1 MSPFDKRL
9 VTASKST
16 TALIVGMAL
25 IALAVLSTT
34 IALAFVISELVIGLF
49 QRGES
54 VEQNTSE
61 LAQLL
66 VLAGVRAGL
75 VFVQEVFSTF
85 LSQRIKL
92 DLRQQALLWLV
103 NNPGESAG
111 RWSYL
116 LGSGLD
122 SLDAYFSKYLP
133 QLILAAVATPAFI
146 ILLFA
151 LDPLSAMVVFLT
163 LPLIP
168 LFMILIG
175 LVTKEAQNR
184 QLGAVTVL
192 NQHFLEVLRG
202 LTTLKIF
209 NRADR
214 QVDVLSHLS
223 LDHKQKT
230 MRVLRVS
237 FLSGF
242 ALELAASLSVA
253 LIAVSIG
260 IRLIDGE
267 IGLSVG
273 LLVLLL
279 APEVYL
285 PLRQVGA
292 LFHSSKDAV
301 EVTETLFDSILKS
314 EESGVARLE
323 VRQGLTVLTGPSG
336 SGKST
341 LLRQISD
348 RSAYMPQSSIFLD
361 QTIEENI
368 LAGQE
373 LSVSSFERA
382 IKMAAIEDLPLGLKL
397 AERAPL
403 SGGQLQR
410 VSLARALYRH
420 FETGLP
426 LILDE
431 PLSQLDPALVE
442 LISGRLV
449 ALARSGSTIVAASHQ
464 RQLIDAAD
472 EEVKLG

>member
-1 MSPFDKRL
+1 MRPFDRRL

-16 TALIVGMAL
+16 TVLIVGMAL
-25 IALAVLSTT
+25 IALAILATT
-34 IALAFVISELVIGLF
+34 IALAFVISELVIGFF

-54 VEQNTSE
+54 VDQNISE
-61 LAQLL
+61 LGQLL
-66 VLAGVRAGL
+66 MLAGVRAGL
-75 VFVQEVFSTF
+75 VFLQEMFSTF
-85 LSQRIKL
+85 LSQKIKL
-92 DLRQQALLWLV
+92 DLRERALLWLV

-116 LGSGLD
+116 LGPGLD
-122 SLDAYFSKYLP
+122 SLDVYFSKYLP

-146 ILLFA
+146 ILLFT
-151 LDPLSAMVVFLT
+151 LDPLSAMVVFVT

-184 QLGAVTVL
+184 QLGAVTLL

-209 NRADR
+209 NRTQR
-214 QVDVLSHLS
+214 QVGVLSSLS
-223 LDHKQKT
+223 VDHKQKT

-301 EVTETLFDSILKS
+301 EVTETLFDSILKT
-314 EESGVARLE
+314 EESAVDRLE
-323 VRQGLTVLTGPSG
+323 VKQGLTVLTGPSG
-336 SGKST
+336 TGKST
-341 LLRQISD
+341 LLRRMSD
-348 RSAYMPQSSIFLD
+348 RSAYMPQQPIFLD
-361 QTIEENI
+361 QTIQENI
-368 LAGQE
+368 LAEQN
-373 LSVSSFERA
+373 VNAPSFQRA
-382 IKMAAIEDLPLGLKL
+382 IEMAAIQELPLGLKL
-397 AERAPL
+397 SERAPL

-426 LILDE
+426 LVLDE
-431 PLSQLDPALVE
+431 PLSQLDPALVD
-442 LISGRLV
+442 LISERLV
-449 ALARSGSTIVAASHQ
+449 VLARSGSTIIAASHQ

-472 EEVKLG
+472 YEVKLG

>member
-1 MSPFDKRL
+1 
-9 VTASKST
+9 
-16 TALIVGMAL
+16 MAL
-25 IALAVLSTT
+25 ISLTVLATT
-34 IALAFVISELVIGLF
+34 IALAFVVSELVIGFF
-49 QRGES
+49 QREES
-54 VEQNTSE
+54 VAQSVDE
-61 LAQLL
+61 LSHLL
-66 VLAGVRAGL
+66 MLAGVRAGL
-75 VFVQEVFSTF
+75 IFIQEAFSTY

-92 DLRQQALLWLV
+92 DLREQALHWLLK
-103 NNPGESAG
+103 NPGESAG

-116 LGSGLD
+116 LGPGLD

-146 ILLFA
+146 ILLFT
-151 LDPLSAMVVFLT
+151 LDPVSAVVVFLT

-168 LFMILIG
+168 MFMILIG

-184 QLGAVTVL
+184 QLGAVTLL

-209 NRADR
+209 NRTHR
-214 QVDVLSHLS
+214 QVDVLSSLS
-223 LDHKQKT
+223 VDHKQKT

-301 EVTETLFDSILKS
+301 EVTATLFDSFLNS
-314 EESGVARLE
+314 EESMGDRLE
-323 VRQGLTVLTGPSG
+323 VKQGLTVLTGTSG

-341 LLRQISD
+341 LLRRISD
-348 RSAYMPQSSIFLD
+348 RSAYMPQQPIFLD
-361 QTIEENI
+361 QTIQENI
-368 LAGQE
+368 LAGQK
-373 LSVSSFERA
+373 LALSSFRRA
-382 IKMAAIEDLPLGLKL
+382 IEMAAIQDIPMGLKL
-397 AERAPL
+397 SERAPL

-426 LILDE
+426 LVLDE
-431 PLSQLDPALVE
+431 PLSQLDPALVD
-442 LISGRLV
+442 LIAERLV
-449 ALARSGSTIVAASHQ
+449 ALAQSGSTIITASHQ
-464 RQLIDAAD
+464 RQLIDSAD
-472 EEVKLG
+472 YLVKLG